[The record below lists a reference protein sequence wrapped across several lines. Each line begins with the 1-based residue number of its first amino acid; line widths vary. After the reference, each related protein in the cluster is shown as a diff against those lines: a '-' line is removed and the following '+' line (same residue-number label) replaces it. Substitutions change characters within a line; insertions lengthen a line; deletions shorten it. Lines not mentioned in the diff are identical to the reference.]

1 MRQRQQRFEL
11 MQQETYEIAN
21 EINETGNRSAVP
33 TSESAS
39 LSEYVSSGVST
50 VKRMID
56 ALPSPYQVIH
66 YGKQALIGVPEE
78 MVSGAKRFLC
88 ESPVHFRRKRFNEFV
103 KGSKVVKLNEIVKEY
118 HPKVDD
124 LNFEYLTQD
133 SDNVTIAL
141 SDTEYLFNH
150 PKFRMNWNVVLFI
163 TGWNVN
169 ASNETVTAMYNGYR
183 CRGGYNFLVLDTSKF
198 LDSMY
203 AWSEFSTEPIGEIVG
218 GAIKNLTRFVPYER
232 IHLIGLCI
240 GAHIA
245 GTAGRFYTKMTGNAL
260 PRITGLDPS
269 RPCFSEDDRPNG
281 LQRGDAL
288 FVDIIHSNVAM
299 MWGLDPIGDADFYP
313 NGNQAYQFY
322 VKTIYPGMEYS
333 FNATKCESFRL
344 FRTGN
349 CNDAATPIPLGF
361 LTPHWARGKFFL
373 TSLLLPDF
381 RVPSKKQCIES

>member
-1 MRQRQQRFEL
+1 MFCFYRSHTSEKAMAVKHFSFFKVFVFLLLIFVYLSEGRVKQPRHV
-11 MQQETYEIAN
+11 ASD
-21 EINETGNRSAVP
+21 EINEIGNRSAVP
-33 TSESAS
+33 TSQTAS

-78 MVSGAKRFLC
+78 MASEARRFLC
-88 ESPVHFRRKRFNEFV
+88 
-103 KGSKVVKLNEIVKEY
+103 SKVVKLNDIVKEY
-118 HPKVDD
+118 HPKADD
-124 LNFEYLTQD
+124 LNFEYLTYD

-150 PKFRMNWNVVLFI
+150 PKFRMNWNVVLFV

-169 ASNETVTAMYNGYR
+169 ASNETVTAMYDGYR

-203 AWSEFSTEPIGEIVG
+203 AWSEFSAEPIGEIVG
-218 GAIKNLTRFVPYER
+218 DAIKNLTRFVPYER
-232 IHLIGLCI
+232 IHLIGEGI

-245 GTAGRFYTKMTGNAL
+245 GTAGRYYTKMTGNAL

-299 MWGLDPIGDADFYP
+299 MWRLDPIGDADFYP
-313 NGNQAYQFY
+313 NGPSIIQHGCWSTSCTRNQAYQFY
-322 VKTIYPGMEYS
+322 VKTIYPGMNIRS
-333 FNATKCESFRL
+333 MQQN
-344 FRTGN
+344 
-349 CNDAATPIPLGF
+349 
-361 LTPHWARGKFFL
+361 
-373 TSLLLPDF
+373 
-381 RVPSKKQCIES
+381 